1 MLLISASGLPWC
13 AMLPKNRTLRI
24 AAGLALLLGAA
35 ALFAGLLPLGSEAVT
50 LTVGAVD
57 LVLGLWLLVSG
68 LRLPGGRTPE
78 AN

>member
-1 MLLISASGLPWC
+1 MLLIPESDLSKT

-24 AAGLALLLGAA
+24 VAGLALLLGAA
-35 ALFAGLLPLGSEAVT
+35 VLFAGLLPLGSETVT
-50 LTVGAVD
+50 LAVGTVD
-57 LVLGLWLLVSG
+57 LVLGLWLLASG